1 MNTPAQIAQ
10 NYVNIGI
17 GKTKLSLA
25 KMFVLSIFAGAF
37 IAIAGVGATTAGVTI
52 SSPSVA
58 KLVGACIFPAGL
70 ALSLIAGS
78 ELFTGN
84 CLIVIPLL
92 EKKVTVSAMLRNW
105 VVVYL
110 GNFVGALLISLL
122 VVYSHTF
129 DLFSAKLAASAVATA
144 DMKCGLSFGDA
155 FLRGIMCNI
164 LVCLG
169 VWMAFAADDVA
180 GKIIGLFFPVMIFVL
195 CGFEH
200 CVANMYYISSGIMAS
215 SMYGIEAVNLSL
227 QNFLIG
233 NLLPVTLG
241 NIVGGA
247 MIGIGYW
254 FAYLKNK

>member
-1 MNTPAQIAQ
+1 
-10 NYVNIGI
+10 
-17 GKTKLSLA
+17 
-25 KMFVLSIFAGAF
+25 MFILSIFAGAF
-37 IAIAGVGATTAGVTI
+37 IAIAGVGATTAAVSI
-52 SSPSVA
+52 DSPSVA

-92 EKKVTVSAMLRNW
+92 ERKVTLAAMLKNW
-105 VVVYL
+105 IVVYL
-110 GNFVGALLISLL
+110 GNFVGALFISTL

-129 DLFSAKLAASAVATA
+129 DLFGAKLAASAVATA
-144 DMKCGLSFGDA
+144 DLKCSLSFADA

-169 VWMAFAADDVA
+169 VWMAFAANDVA

-200 CVANMYYISSGIMAS
+200 CIANMYYISAGIMANN
-215 SMYGIEAVNLSL
+215 MYALGAANLSL
-227 QNFLIG
+227 TNFLLG

-241 NIVGGA
+241 NIAGGA
-247 MIGIGYW
+247 LIGIGYW
-254 FAYLKNK
+254 FAYLKK

>member
-1 MNTPAQIAQ
+1 MNSPVQIAQ
-10 NYVNIGI
+10 NYVTIGTN
-17 GKTKLSLA
+17 KTKLPLA
-25 KMFVLSIFAGAF
+25 KMFMLSIFAGAF
-37 IAIAGVGATTAGVTI
+37 IAIAGVGATTAAVSI
-52 SSPSVA
+52 ASSSVA

-92 EKKVTVSAMLRNW
+92 EKTVTLKAMLKNW

-129 DLFSAKLAASAVATA
+129 DLFAAKLAASAVATA
-144 DMKCGLSFGDA
+144 DMKCALSFGDA
-155 FLRGIMCNI
+155 FLRGIMCNV

-200 CVANMYYISSGIMAS
+200 CIANMYYISAGMMANE
-215 SMYGIEAVNLSL
+215 MYALGAANLTL
-227 QNFLIG
+227 TNFFLG

-247 MIGIGYW
+247 SIGIGYW
-254 FAYLKNK
+254 FAYLKK